1 MLLLNTSRI
10 RDGTYSKYNDIQY
23 TTVDK
28 VISKTKIL
36 LRIIHYCTEKC
47 DLHFNLRLMIL
58 VHVSALFKQTLITEV
73 ISTVHIS
80 KDFSLRNQSDV
91 QLYAK
96 NTLDWR
102 KIKMVNAPLR
112 IQQIIHLIASIAPSS
127 LPGSANLRTS
137 WKKTYNNRKTGKQT
151 KYRG

>member
-1 MLLLNTSRI
+1 M
-10 RDGTYSKYNDIQY
+10 YNCMQ
-23 TTVDK
+23 
-28 VISKTKIL
+28 
-36 LRIIHYCTEKC
+36 
-47 DLHFNLRLMIL
+47 
-58 VHVSALFKQTLITEV
+58 
-73 ISTVHIS
+73 
-80 KDFSLRNQSDV
+80 
-91 QLYAK
+91 K

-151 KYRG
+151 KYRIKPKNNV